1 MNDQSPE
8 HPGSPAA
15 LPIIPARLGCGC
27 CGFDPRRRR
36 FTGRL
41 LLGGAGAAAAGWLPA
56 AASAREGVDV
66 GGPSSFSQL
75 VPAAQIEQ
83 AAALQYRQMLQ
94 QAAAKRALAPATN
107 LQLIRLRTIA
117 ERIIPHTYE
126 WNPRARQWNWEVN
139 LIGSSQVNA
148 FCMPGGKIAFF
159 YGILQKLQL
168 SDDEV
173 AMIMGHE
180 ATHALREHAR
190 EQMSKQMLTRLGA
203 GAVSAILGLG
213 YAGDSVVRM
222 GSQLVGLVFSR
233 ADETEADLIGLELAA
248 RAGYDPRAGVTLWQK
263 MGRLSKSAPP
273 PFLSTHPSGPTRIH
287 DIEVNIPKVAG
298 LYARADRPSQRFGP
312 PAAAG
317 SPPRPGG

>member
-1 MNDQSPE
+1 MEYQS
-8 HPGSPAA
+8 SSTA
-15 LPIIPARLGCGC
+15 PIAHHCLRCACSRAGAFNPQRRL
-27 CGFDPRRRR
+27 
-36 FTGRL
+36 FTSRL
-41 LLGGAGAAAAGWLPA
+41 LLAGSTAAVGLPSG
-56 AASAREGVDV
+56 SAWSREGVEV
-66 GGPSSFSQL
+66 GGPSTFSKL
-75 VPAAQIEQ
+75 APDARQIEQ
-83 AAALQYRQMLQ
+83 AAAQQYGQMLQ
-94 QAAAKRALAPATN
+94 QAAQHRALAPPN
-107 LQLIRLRTIA
+107 HLQLVRLRTIA

-139 LIGSSQVNA
+139 VIGSQQVNA

-203 GAVSAILGLG
+203 GALSAVLGLG
-213 YAGDSVVRM
+213 YAGDALVRM
-222 GSQLVGLVFSR
+222 GSQLAGLVFSR
-233 ADETEADLIGLELAA
+233 SDETEADLIGLELAA

-287 DIEVNIPKVAG
+287 DIEANIPKVAG
-298 LYARADRPSQRFGP
+298 LYSRAERPSQRFGP
-312 PAAAG
+312 P
-317 SPPRPGG
+317 PPVGALPKQG